1 MNPPA
6 STQQDPAA
14 TTGAAAKMSVT
25 DIEKR
30 IPEEIRKKYPDLA
43 TLMAGTESM
52 TQEERDYWFQIMP
65 IMTDDQVQK
74 LRNILIHEKEQL
86 AKLDTEYEA
95 ELAKL
100 NDKHVLE
107 WKEKEQRE
115 KREQIKQAESE
126 EQAKEK
132 ANEEALLQQ
141 LESVDSPATPAT
153 TNKLAA

>member
-6 STQQDPAA
+6 STQTTAAA
-14 TTGAAAKMSVT
+14 TTAAGATAKMSVT

-43 TLMAGTESM
+43 ALMAGTESM

-115 KREQIKQAESE
+115 KREQIKTAESAE
-126 EQAKEK
+126 EVQEK
-132 ANEEALLQQ
+132 ANEDALLKQ
-141 LESVDSPATPAT
+141 LDSSDAQATAPGATSV
-153 TNKLAA
+153 

>member
-14 TTGAAAKMSVT
+14 TATTATATTAAVAKMSAV

-43 TLMAGTESM
+43 ALMAGTESM

-115 KREQIKQAESE
+115 KREQIKTAESAE
-126 EQAKEK
+126 KAKEK
-132 ANEEALLQQ
+132 ASEDALLQQ
-141 LESVDSPATPAT
+141 LDNV
-153 TNKLAA
+153 

>member
-1 MNPPA
+1 
-6 STQQDPAA
+6 
-14 TTGAAAKMSVT
+14 KMSVA

-52 TQEERDYWFQIMP
+52 TAEERDYWFQIMP

-141 LESVDSPATPAT
+141 LESVDNPTPEPAV
-153 TNKLAA
+153 NKLAA